1 MCKCYYYVWN
11 VSYTASILILTIIAV
26 ERYIAIIHP
35 LKIRLCLTRRKL
47 VLTQA
52 LNWLMAITYNV
63 PYLVFYDTVQLFS
76 IDMEFCYFKTESISG
91 LKGLSVAN
99 LLFWYIVPLSLIAAI
114 YCRISKALWKTTF
127 NPGIRL
133 KSAFALR
140 TTSTGSPSPI
150 SPGISATTSCFE
162 KPPQDLP
169 DNLGRYQIG
178 NDLHYEAGYSDDNTR
193 EQDNTK
199 CSLVSSKMTLEDQY
213 KPGTLTNENSDGSP
227 SNTEMCCSDSL
238 LRSHITEDKL
248 GTNQHKTLPG
258 VRWNRKSSN
267 GRKEVVRLLAA
278 IVLTFAICVLP
289 HHLKVA
295 NYYWNIFTLPHRVDV
310 YVSPC
315 SHLLLYLNSALDPI
329 LYALLSNNFR
339 KGLKETFPCFRKWH

>member
-1 MCKCYYYVWN
+1 MWN

-35 LKIRLCLTRRKL
+35 LKIRLCLTKPKL
-47 VLTQA
+47 LLTQA
-52 LNWLMAITYNV
+52 VNWLVAITYNV

-99 LLFWYIVPLSLIAAI
+99 LLFWYIVPLSMIAAI

-133 KSAFALR
+133 KSACALR
-140 TTSTGSPSPI
+140 TSSTGSPSPT
-150 SPGISATTSCFE
+150 SPGITATTSCFA
-162 KPPQDLP
+162 KPHQELS
-169 DNLGRYQIG
+169 DNLGRYQIR
-178 NDLHYEAGYSDDNTR
+178 NHLHYEAGYSDDNTR
-193 EQDNTK
+193 EQDKTK
-199 CSLVSSKMTLEDQY
+199 SSLISSKLTLEDQN
-213 KPGTLTNENSDGSP
+213 KPGTPTNENIDGSP
-227 SNTEMCCSDSL
+227 SNTDMCFPDSL
-238 LRSHITEDKL
+238 SRSFITEDKL

-258 VRWNRKSSN
+258 ARWNRKATS

-315 SHLLLYLNSALDPI
+315 SHLLLYLNSALNPI
-329 LYALLSNNFR
+329 LYALLSKNFR
-339 KGLKETFPCFRKWH
+339 KGLKETFPCFRK